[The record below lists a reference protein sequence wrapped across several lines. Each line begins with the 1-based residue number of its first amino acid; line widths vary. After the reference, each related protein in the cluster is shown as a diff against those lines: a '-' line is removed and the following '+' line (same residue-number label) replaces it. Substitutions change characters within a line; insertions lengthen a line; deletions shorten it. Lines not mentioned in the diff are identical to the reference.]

1 MQSYSFAK
9 SLSFRFT
16 VIATLSAL
24 AVVAFG
30 YVSFSGMTG
39 LQQANDQIQTIAQI
53 VRRHMQGDMMHDAI
67 NSDLLTA
74 RLAKSTGDT
83 AKIDEAA
90 KEFGEHAEDFQ
101 KNFDANMG
109 EVLPPEVEATMD
121 KVKPA
126 LEAYLAA
133 GRSALA
139 ALKSGVD
146 PSADIA
152 TFESRFTFLEEANE
166 KLGDDILKWAE
177 AAKVQSDG
185 DAQDAKLWMLG
196 FACVSLL
203 LSIATPVYARGAVF
217 NPLKRMQRTMSEIAA
232 GRTDIEV
239 PYIERANEMGA
250 VANAVDVFRTNI
262 VRINEMSAQQMRQQ
276 EEARREKQ
284 GLLQNLAR
292 RFEERIQSITGD
304 FGVVAGQLLET
315 AQSMNTVTETTH
327 TRAANVSA
335 ESREA
340 SNAAQA
346 IAASV
351 EEMSSAARE
360 ISSQI
365 TRSTDLVKETVGRVQ
380 EAEKASGQLRSA
392 NSEIGNIV
400 QLIQEI
406 TGQINLL
413 ALNATIESA
422 RAGEA
427 GKGFAVVAAEVKN
440 LASQTSKATEDI
452 AEQISQIQQI
462 SQNVVDGFSHIK
474 SSIDK
479 VDQYAAMIAAAA
491 EEQTSTTSEIASNM
505 SANVQGVS
513 RITDDIGKVME
524 ASDAA
529 NDAAARVLNSAKHLS
544 DQSGNLRAEVA
555 QFLAEVK
562 AA

>member
-1 MQSYSFAK
+1 MQSNSFAS

-16 VIATLSAL
+16 VIATVSAL
-24 AVVAFG
+24 AVIAFCYSSLDG
-30 YVSFSGMTG
+30 FAD
-39 LQQANDQIQTIAQI
+39 LQGANRQLQSIAQI

-74 RLAKSTGDT
+74 RLAKITGAP
-83 AKIDEAA
+83 AKIEEAF
-90 KEFGEHAEDFQ
+90 KEFGDHAEDFQ
-101 KNFDANMG
+101 KNFKANMA
-109 EVLPPEVEATMD
+109 EDLPPEIKAEMD
-121 KVKPA
+121 KVQPA
-126 LEAYLAA
+126 LDAY
-133 GRSALA
+133 
-139 ALKSGVD
+139 
-146 PSADIA
+146 
-152 TFESRFTFLEEANE
+152 
-166 KLGDDILKWAE
+166 
-177 AAKVQSDG
+177 
-185 DAQDAKLWMLG
+185 
-196 FACVSLL
+196 
-203 LSIATPVYARGAVF
+203 
-217 NPLKRMQRTMSEIAA
+217 IAA
-232 GRTDIEV
+232 GRAAFTALKNGDYPAAQLAAFEEKFDFLEGANASLGDNLLKWADASREASEQDSQVAKGWSMALAGLALLFAVVIPFYARAAIFTPLRRMQQTMSRIVSGHADTEV
-239 PYIERANEMGA
+239 PYIRQQNELGA
-250 VANAVDVFRTNI
+250 VAASVDVFRQNI
-262 VRINEMSAQQMRQQ
+262 VRMNEMAAQQRQQ
-276 EEARREKQ
+276 DEAAQREKQ
-284 GLLQNLAR
+284 RLLQNLAR
-292 RFEERIQSITGD
+292 KFEERVQSITRD
-304 FGVVAGQLLET
+304 FGSVAGELLET
-315 AQSMNTVTETTH
+315 AQSMNGVTETTH
-327 TRAANVSA
+327 KRASSVSS

-346 IAASV
+346 IAAAV

-360 ISSQI
+360 IASQI

-462 SQNVVDGFSHIK
+462 SQSVVDGFSDIK

-491 EEQTSTTSEIASNM
+491 EEQTSTTSEIAANM
-505 SANVQGVS
+505 STSVQGVS

-524 ASDAA
+524 SSDAA
-529 NDAAARVLNSAKHLS
+529 NAAAARVLSSAKHLS
-544 DQSGNLRAEVA
+544 EQSGNLRSEVA
-555 QFLAEVK
+555 QFLDEVR

>member
-1 MQSYSFAK
+1 
-9 SLSFRFT
+9 
-16 VIATLSAL
+16 
-24 AVVAFG
+24 
-30 YVSFSGMTG
+30 
-39 LQQANDQIQTIAQI
+39 
-53 VRRHMQGDMMHDAI
+53 
-67 NSDLLTA
+67 
-74 RLAKSTGDT
+74 
-83 AKIDEAA
+83 
-90 KEFGEHAEDFQ
+90 
-101 KNFDANMG
+101 
-109 EVLPPEVEATMD
+109 
-121 KVKPA
+121 
-126 LEAYLAA
+126 
-133 GRSALA
+133 
-139 ALKSGVD
+139 
-146 PSADIA
+146 
-152 TFESRFTFLEEANE
+152 
-166 KLGDDILKWAE
+166 
-177 AAKVQSDG
+177 
-185 DAQDAKLWMLG
+185 
-196 FACVSLL
+196 
-203 LSIATPVYARGAVF
+203 
-217 NPLKRMQRTMSEIAA
+217 
-232 GRTDIEV
+232 
-239 PYIERANEMGA
+239 MGA
-250 VANAVDVFRTNI
+250 VANAVDVFRANI
-262 VRINEMSAQQMRQQ
+262 VRINEMSTQQMRQQ

-304 FGVVAGQLLET
+304 FGVVASQLLET
-315 AQSMNTVTETTH
+315 AESMNTVTETTH

-505 SANVQGVS
+505 SANVQGAS

-544 DQSGNLRAEVA
+544 DQSGSLRAEVA
-555 QFLAEVK
+555 QFLEEVK